1 MFLKHQVYKHVY
13 QYKTNQQ
20 KQQSKVYAH
29 KINTVVKDYKKQ
41 TKTETKTQ
49 ETISSNQGVFD
60 FDLSKLPAA

>member
-20 KQQSKVYAH
+20 KQQSKAYAH

-41 TKTETKTQ
+41 TKTE
-49 ETISSNQGVFD
+49 ETMSSNQGVFD